1 MRNNG
6 RVSNIERKQERRSRL
21 LFRRKHVRKF
31 LFSAAAALCAV
42 VAAPSLAD
50 AAVRGYSTANVNMRS
65 GPSTS
70 YPAVTVIP
78 SGAPVTIYGCMSN
91 VNWCDVAF
99 SGGRGWVSGN
109 YVQAAYQQRRVY
121 VGPQYYRPLGIPTVT
136 FEIGNYWDRH
146 YRGRDFYRDRDRWD
160 RRDRDRWDRDRDRR
174 DWDRDRDRERARGP
188 PPATVTGIGK
198 EIGLTA
204 IAIATEIEPT
214 ETVTGM
220 RSVGFRA
227 CPAGRILI
235 RIMIAF
241 LIAASC

>member
-1 MRNNG
+1 MR
-6 RVSNIERKQERRSRL
+6 KY
-21 LFRRKHVRKF
+21 

-50 AAVRGYSTANVNMRS
+50 AAVRGHSTANVNMRS

-78 SGAPVTIYGCMSN
+78 AGSPVTIYGCMSS

-99 SGGRGWVSGN
+99 SGGRGWVSGR
-109 YVQAAYQQRRVY
+109 YVQASYRERRVY

-160 RRDRDRWDRDRDRR
+160 RDRR
-174 DWDRDRDRERARGP
+174 DWDRDRRDRDRGDWDRDRDRDRDRADRDRSRERDRDFRRPRGANP
-188 PPATVTGIGK
+188 GGDANCFP
-198 EIGLTA
+198 
-204 IAIATEIEPT
+204 
-214 ETVTGM
+214 
-220 RSVGFRA
+220 R
-227 CPAGRILI
+227 CP
-235 RIMIAF
+235 
-241 LIAASC
+241 

>member
-1 MRNNG
+1 MAGCQTLSGNKSG
-6 RVSNIERKQERRSRL
+6 VAAC
-21 LFRRKHVRKF
+21 FRRKHVRKY

-50 AAVRGYSTANVNMRS
+50 AAVRGFATANVNMRS

-78 SGAPVTIYGCMSN
+78 NGAPVTIYGCMSS

-109 YVQAAYQQRRVY
+109 YVQAAYQQRRVH

-160 RRDRDRWDRDRDRR
+160 RRDRDRWDRDRDRDR
-174 DWDRDRDRERARGP
+174 RYRDRDRDRVDWDRDRDRRSDRDRSRFEVIPGP
-188 PPATVTGIGK
+188 GGETC
-198 EIGLTA
+198 
-204 IAIATEIEPT
+204 IANDIECLRNQ
-214 ETVTGM
+214 ET
-220 RSVGFRA
+220 RR
-227 CPAGRILI
+227 
-235 RIMIAF
+235 
-241 LIAASC
+241 